1 MKKTLK
7 EQIKQD
13 ELVTGF
19 DQAIGWSLAHKD
31 QVRIGIGVAVVVG
44 AALGAITYVQ
54 GSRKSEADRAFFDA
68 VAIYQAPI
76 ASELAP
82 EADKPAGPVFPSA
95 DEKYKAAA
103 AAFDGVERRYPTQ
116 SVAER
121 ARYYAA
127 LCRVE
132 LKQYAEAEKSLQAV
146 ADRKD
151 EPRLVPALARLALA
165 DVYRRQEQVDK
176 AVDAYRSIAGDSAL
190 PLPRDFALMQ
200 LGSTLEGAK
209 RLAEAASAYRRL
221 SEEFPAS
228 VYAAEA
234 RRRVEFLK
242 TAAQG

>member
-1 MKKTLK
+1 LKKALK

-13 ELVTGF
+13 ELITGF
-19 DQAIGWSLAHKD
+19 DHAVAWSIAYKD
-31 QVRIGIGVAVVVG
+31 QVVRGMGVVFVVG
-44 AALGAITYVQ
+44 AAWGAITYVQ
-54 GSRKSEADRAFFDA
+54 GSRKAEADRAYSDA
-68 VAIYQAPI
+68 VAIYQAPV
-76 ASELAP
+76 ATELAP
-82 EADKPAGPVFPSA
+82 EADKPVGPVYASA

-103 AAFDGVERRYPTQ
+103 AAFDGVDRRYPTQ
-116 SVAER
+116 PVAER

-132 LKQYAEAEKSLQAV
+132 LKQYAEAEKTLQAV

-165 DVYRRQEQVDK
+165 DVYRRREEVDK
-176 AVDAYRSIAGDSAL
+176 AVDAYRALAGDSAL

-234 RRRVEFLK
+234 RRRAEFLK